1 MHVMLWLAEG
11 TWEGCVDAAAPLI
24 PADARVSLLYV
35 VAEDVPHAAAAAA
48 EGLMGRW
55 RPRPGLTEQMATE
68 ATASGEALV
77 AAAAGLLGRADAGQV
92 IRRGRVEREVVQA
105 AEAADLLVAA
115 RDGDRS
121 RLGPHSLGPATRFVV
136 DHAPCAVLL
145 VWPDEAPDVDSIP
158 PPPDGGHRHPHPPRP
173 ARGEPPPPPDRR

>member
-1 MHVMLWLAEG
+1 MLWLTEG

-35 VAEDVPHAAAAAA
+35 VAEDVPQAATAAA
-48 EGLMGRW
+48 EALIGRW
-55 RPRPGLTEQMATE
+55 RPQPGLTEQMEAE
-68 ATASGEALV
+68 ATASGEALI
-77 AAAAGLLGRADAGQV
+77 AAAAGLLGRADAGRL
-92 IRRGRVEREVVQA
+92 IRRGRVEREVVHA

-145 VWPDEAPDVDSIP
+145 VWPDDVPDIDSIP
-158 PPPDGGHRHPHPPRP
+158 PPPDRGRRHPHRRRP
-173 ARGEPPPPPDRR
+173 ARGEQSPPRDRP

>member
-11 TWEGCVDAAAPLI
+11 TWDGCVDAAAPLI

-48 EGLMGRW
+48 EGLMGRR
-55 RPRPGLTEQMATE
+55 RPRPGLTEQMTAE

-77 AAAAGLLGRADAGQV
+77 AAAAELLGRADVGQV

-105 AEAADLLVAA
+105 AETADLLVAA

-145 VWPDEAPDVDSIP
+145 VWPDVVPSVDSIP
-158 PPPDGGHRHPHPPRP
+158 PPPEGGRRDHSPLPHGPHPPR
-173 ARGEPPPPPDRR
+173 